1 MIAKQGDLLK
11 VMPKKELVMIKTY
24 ASESGGKVYV
34 ISQSIKGLSLY
45 EKSKAINHFI
55 EKETKVLE
63 TCIDNDLRQVLI
75 SYGIIPQ
82 DGTQQALERAF
93 TELELKGVSINIY
106 DRYNKLDNEYIVGAK
121 NFMTIINEDDELS
134 CAIEVEVVKNE

>member
-1 MIAKQGDLLK
+1 MK

-34 ISQSIKGLSLY
+34 ISQSIKDLSLY
-45 EKSKAINHFI
+45 ERSKAINRFI

-93 TELELKGVSINIY
+93 LQLESKGVSINIY

-121 NFMTIINEDDELS
+121 NFMTIINEDDILS
-134 CAIEVEVVKNE
+134 AAVEVEVVKNGG

>member
-1 MIAKQGDLLK
+1 MAKQR
-11 VMPKKELVMIKTY
+11 LVEIKTY
-24 ASESGGKVYV
+24 TSESGGKVYV
-34 ISQSIKGLSLY
+34 ISQSIKDLSLY
-45 EKSKAINHFI
+45 EKSKAINRFI

-93 TELELKGVSINIY
+93 LQLESKGVSINIY

-121 NFMTIINEDDELS
+121 NFMTIINEDDILS
-134 CAIEVEVVKNE
+134 AAVEVEVVKNGG